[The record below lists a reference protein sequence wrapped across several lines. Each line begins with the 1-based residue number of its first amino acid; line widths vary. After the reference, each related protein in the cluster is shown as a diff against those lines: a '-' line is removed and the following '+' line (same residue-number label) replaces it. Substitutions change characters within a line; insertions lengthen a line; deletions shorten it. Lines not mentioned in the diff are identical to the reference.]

1 MSADLMRLS
10 ADEMNEEHTEGNL
23 FPALPREEPS
33 ILALHLLRPTGR
45 LFLKKDFV
53 FSRILPKEALDPSPL
68 RGMAADYRE
77 VVFPDRSF
85 LKAERELLKSRE
97 RLSEEEKTRGISI
110 QTICGPGSEACELL
124 SPELPLFHE
133 IGEAELIY

>member
-10 ADEMNEEHTEGNL
+10 ADEMDEEHTEGNL
-23 FPALPREEPS
+23 FPALPREEPF

-45 LFLKKDFV
+45 LVLKKDSVFV
-53 FSRILPKEALDPSPL
+53 RILPKEALDPSLL
-68 RGMAADYRE
+68 RGMAADHGE

-85 LKAERELLKSRE
+85 LKAERELLKSRK
-97 RLSEEEKTRGISI
+97 RLSEEEKARGISI

-124 SPELPLFHE
+124 SPKLPLFHE

>member
-1 MSADLMRLS
+1 MRADLVRLS

-23 FPALPREEPS
+23 FPALPREEPF

-45 LFLKKDFV
+45 LFLKKDSVFV
-53 FSRILPKEALDPSPL
+53 RILPKEALDPSPL

-97 RLSEEEKTRGISI
+97 RFSEEEKTRGISI
-110 QTICGPGSEACELL
+110 QTICGPGSEACELP
-124 SPELPLFHE
+124 SPKLPLFHE
-133 IGEAELIY
+133 IEEAELIY